1 MVSQNALFFFINV
14 FSMLIILKNI
24 FKFLGT
30 LSQKNPQP
38 LDINGRELFYLA
50 SAVSYIITYFY
61 FN

>member
-1 MVSQNALFFFINV
+1 
-14 FSMLIILKNI
+14 MLIILKNI

>member
-1 MVSQNALFFFINV
+1 MVSLDALFFFISV
-14 FSMLIILKNI
+14 FSILIILKNI

-38 LDINGRELFYLA
+38 LDISGRELFYFGTA
-50 SAVSYIITYFY
+50 ISYIITYFY